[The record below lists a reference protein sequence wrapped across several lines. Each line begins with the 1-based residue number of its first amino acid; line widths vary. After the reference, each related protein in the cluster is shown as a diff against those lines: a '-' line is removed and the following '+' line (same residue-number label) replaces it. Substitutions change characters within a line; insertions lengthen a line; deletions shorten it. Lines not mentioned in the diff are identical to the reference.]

1 MIAVRLAKGFT
12 LIELMITLA
21 VMAIVVAVG
30 YPMYTDQVL
39 KSHRVDAKS
48 VLMQLAL
55 VQERFYATNGNY
67 SDDVLGTYGNDQNL
81 DMEYGNVINGVDRDG
96 DGNGNGDYYVFVVN
110 NNPDNNA
117 LTDDFTIT
125 ATTAGVQIGD
135 ADCTTFTIDQTGAR
149 AATGA
154 DTDNC
159 W

>member
-1 MIAVRLAKGFT
+1 MIPVRLAKGFT

-48 VLMQLAL
+48 VLMQVAL
-55 VQERFYATNGNY
+55 VQERFYVVNGNY
-67 SDDVLGTYGNDQNL
+67 GNAAQLGA
-81 DMEYGNVINGVDRDG
+81 EYANVINGVDRDG
-96 DGNGNGDYYVFVVN
+96 DGNGDYYAFAVDED
-110 NNPDNNA
+110 PDNNA
-117 LTDDFTIT
+117 LTDDFLLT
-125 ATTAGVQIGD
+125 ATTAGAQTGD
-135 ADCTTFTIDQTGAR
+135 ADCATFTIDQAGAR

>member
-1 MIAVRLAKGFT
+1 MISVRLAKGFT

-48 VLMQLAL
+48 VLMQVAL
-55 VQERFYATNGNY
+55 LQERFYATNGNY
-67 SDDVLGTYGNDQNL
+67 GTDVQLGA
-81 DMEYGNVINGVDRDG
+81 EYTNVINGVDRDG
-96 DGNGNGDYYVFVVN
+96 DGNGDYYVFGVDED
-110 NNPDNNA
+110 PDNNA
-117 LTDDFTIT
+117 LTDDFLLT
-125 ATTAGVQIGD
+125 ATTAGAQTGD
-135 ADCTTFTIDQTGAR
+135 ADCATFTIDQIGAR

>member
-1 MIAVRLAKGFT
+1 MIPVRLAKGFT

-48 VLMQLAL
+48 VLMQVAL
-55 VQERFYATNGNY
+55 VQERFYVVN
-67 SDDVLGTYGNDQNL
+67 GTYGTAVQL
-81 DMEYGNVINGVDRDG
+81 GAEYTNVINGVDRDG
-96 DGNGNGDYYVFVVN
+96 DGNGDYYTFAVDED
-110 NNPDNNA
+110 PDNNA
-117 LTDDFTIT
+117 LTDDFLLT
-125 ATTAGVQIGD
+125 ATTAGAQTGD
-135 ADCTTFTIDQTGAR
+135 ADCATFTIDQVGAR

>member
-1 MIAVRLAKGFT
+1 MISMRLAKGFT

-48 VLMQLAL
+48 VLMQVAL
-55 VQERFYATNGNY
+55 LQERFYTVNGNY
-67 SDDVLGTYGNDQNL
+67 GTDVQLGA
-81 DMEYGNVINGVDRDG
+81 EYTNVINGVDRDG
-96 DGNGNGDYYVFVVN
+96 DGNGDYYTFGVDED
-110 NNPDNNA
+110 PDNNA
-117 LTDDFTIT
+117 LTDDFLLT
-125 ATTAGVQIGD
+125 ATTAGAQTGD
-135 ADCTTFTIDQTGAR
+135 ADCATFTIDQTGAR